1 MAVLER
7 LIRNNLVDQISRM
20 PGFVIEKFQKNLG
33 RFKRDFFRDII
44 IKLAKIIGNL
54 ITSRIR

>member
-20 PGFVIEKFQKNLG
+20 PRFVIEKFQKNLG

-54 ITSRIR
+54 ITLRIR

>member
-7 LIRNNLVDQISRM
+7 LIGSNLEDKISRM
-20 PGFVIEKFQKNLG
+20 PRFVIEKFQKNLG
-33 RFKRDFFRDII
+33 SFRRDFFRDRIT
-44 IKLAKIIGNL
+44 KLARIIGNL

>member
-7 LIRNNLVDQISRM
+7 LIGSNLEDQISRM
-20 PGFVIEKFQKNLG
+20 PRFVIEKFQKNLG
-33 RFKRDFFRDII
+33 SFKRDFLRDRIT
-44 IKLAKIIGNL
+44 KLARIIGNL

>member
-20 PGFVIEKFQKNLG
+20 PRFVIEKFQKNLG